1 MSEISIQ
8 PIISDSDWTRKPKR
22 FFEGK
27 WPVTRQSGFGS
38 IVFME
43 DGTDEGGDEE
53 EGENG
58 GGGVAEDMLDHV
70 LRLFWDEDGGGNGGG
85 DEGSGGGDSAGIGAG
100 GFGVGNLVGVPGE
113 GEAAF

>member
-43 DGTDEGGDEE
+43 DGANEGGDEE
-53 EGENG
+53 EGEGG
-58 GGGVAEDMLDHV
+58 GGGVAEDMFDH
-70 LRLFWDEDGGGNGGG
+70 
-85 DEGSGGGDSAGIGAG
+85 
-100 GFGVGNLVGVPGE
+100 FGMKAAAVMAAE
-113 GEAAF
+113 TREAAAVILPVSARVGSEWETVSASQVMVRPWGEME